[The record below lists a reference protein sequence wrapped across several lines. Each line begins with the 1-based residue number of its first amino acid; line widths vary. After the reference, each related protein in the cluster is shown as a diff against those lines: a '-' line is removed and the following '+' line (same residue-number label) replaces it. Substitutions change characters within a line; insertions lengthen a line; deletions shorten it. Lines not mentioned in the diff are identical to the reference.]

1 MLVPPRPARR
11 EQRPLYSA
19 AVKWVLWAWKLRKG
33 FYKGQDFSRRQM
45 TWTRWMVFPSLKGA
59 GVQTDSKGLGTQDSR
74 KRMKLI
80 SWWADMVASLTL
92 RWD

>member
-1 MLVPPRPARR
+1 
-11 EQRPLYSA
+11 
-19 AVKWVLWAWKLRKG
+19 
-33 FYKGQDFSRRQM
+33 
-45 TWTRWMVFPSLKGA
+45 MVFPSLKGA